1 MKIGSKAHKKR
12 RKSKI
17 AWRMQA
23 VISTISVSLLLILM
37 GLVVLLSLT
46 ARVVADSVK
55 ENLTVTLVLN
65 DDVQT
70 QQAVHLLDSLNKMHY
85 VSGIDYISR
94 EQALQEQI
102 ENMGLDPTE
111 FLGTNP
117 FAISMEMRVKP
128 EFSSADSLQW
138 ISQELRRSDL
148 VADVMYQKDLVES
161 LNRNL
166 HRASYFLL
174 AVALLLVIISLSLIN
189 NTVRLSVFSHRFVIH
204 TMKLVGAKWS
214 FIRRPFLANGFTLG
228 IISAIIADALLYAGY
243 VWAQK
248 YEQDL
253 NLVVNDEVLIIV
265 GASVLVFGLLIT
277 FLCTYISVQKYLKMS
292 TNKLYYV

>member
-70 QQAVHLLDSLNKMHY
+70 QQAVHLLDSLNNMHY

-174 AVALLLVIISLSLIN
+174 AVALLLVIISLSLISN
-189 NTVRLSVFSHRFVIH
+189 VGAGLDTNIGPQMSWADLSVGIKWLCSFL
-204 TMKLVGAKWS
+204 MLVG
-214 FIRRPFLANGFTLG
+214 RLE
-228 IISAIIADALLYAGY
+228 IIA
-243 VWAQK
+243 
-248 YEQDL
+248 
-253 NLVVNDEVLIIV
+253 
-265 GASVLVFGLLIT
+265 VLVLFT
-277 FLCTYISVQKYLKMS
+277 RAFWKE
-292 TNKLYYV
+292 N

>member
-1 MKIGSKAHKKR
+1 
-12 RKSKI
+12 
-17 AWRMQA
+17 MQA
-23 VISTISVSLLLILM
+23 ITSTISVAMVLILM

-70 QQAVHLLDSLNKMHY
+70 PEAQQLCDSLCHLGY

-111 FLGTNP
+111 FLGANP
-117 FAISMEMRVKP
+117 FSISMEMRVKP
-128 EFSSADSLQW
+128 EYSSNDSLTW
-138 ISQELRRSDL
+138 ISQELRQSKL

-161 LNRNL
+161 LNWNL
-166 HRASYFLL
+166 HRASFFFL
-174 AVALLLVIISLSLIN
+174 AIALLLVIISLSLIN
-189 NTVRLSVFSHRFVIH
+189 NTVQLSVFSHRFVLH

-214 FIRRPFLANGFTLG
+214 FIRRPFLIRGFWIG
-228 IISAIIADALLYAGY
+228 FISALIADAAILGGIC
-243 VWAQK
+243 WASRYDSSVLHYITQ
-248 YEQDL
+248 Q
-253 NLVVNDEVLIIV
+253 NIVVTAV
-265 GASVLVFGLLIT
+265 SVLVIGLLLTIV
-277 FLCTYISVQKYLKMS
+277 CTYFSVTHCLKMRGS
-292 TNKLYYV
+292 ELY